1 MKYSQSRTSL
11 SKLRWARMLQFIL
24 ETLLS
29 NSKITVFNLQVYHGI
44 YFQVLLLPLL
54 NYLSVYEYDE

>member
-1 MKYSQSRTSL
+1 MTDCLLDITFGRQN
-11 SKLRWARMLQFIL
+11 IL

-44 YFQVLLLPLL
+44 YFQILLLPLL